1 MMHYKA
7 SEESSSNL
15 GNEGFLL
22 VDSGGQYFEG
32 TTDTTRTIALGKLT
46 DEEKQEVLKSVTP
59 FDYNNWIKIVINNQ
73 NQDEDEE

>member
-1 MMHYKA
+1 MVTLF
-7 SEESSSNL
+7 SEEDVLS
-15 GNEGFLL
+15 F
-22 VDSGGQYFEG
+22 GQYMISEE
-32 TTDTTRTIALGKLT
+32 RSKSILEAEELT